1 MNVLSFG
8 KDWSY
13 MDRKDYKRPLFTRSI
28 IVLSVFG
35 VLLLLL
41 GVRLWY
47 IQIFSSEKYRT
58 GAFEQYTTEISI
70 SPKRGTIY
78 DRNMTALAV
87 SATVETVF
95 ISPHDIANQN
105 KGRPEDKH
113 VDINEKRNQIANFL
127 SETLEVDRSN
137 IMERMGRID
146 SKYQIIKKQVPRETA
161 DKIRKFIKEEKI
173 IGIHLEDDI
182 KREYPYGNLA
192 SHVIGHI
199 NGESVGV
206 EGVESFYD
214 NYLKGSSG
222 KIVTAQNADGRDMPF
237 KYESYVEAENGA
249 NVVLTIDWQIQS
261 ILEKHLEIALRDTKA
276 KNRVFGIVVDVN
288 TMEILAMSTKPDYDL
303 NNPYELDPASQEKLD
318 TFTGTEEE
326 KRKLRSE
333 LLYGLW
339 KNKTITE
346 IYEPGST
353 FKLITSAMALEE
365 NVVSPSDTF
374 YCSGYK
380 SVGGYNIGCHQRG
393 GHGYET
399 FEQGLQNS
407 CNPVFMDLAERIG
420 KHKFYNYFEAYGFTE
435 KTGIDLSGEVSG
447 IYHTDINGFN
457 QTELAVYSFGQTFK
471 VTPIQQITAISTIAN
486 GGYLVKPHLVRRLVD
501 DDGNVIYSYDDSAKR
516 QIIST
521 ETCETLTKVLADGVA
536 GNGGAKNAY
545 VKGYSVAA
553 KTGTSEKRDKA
564 DKYGEFSLRVGSC
577 VAYAPADDPG
587 IEAIIIVDEP
597 SIANVYGSVVAA
609 PYISNL
615 LSVVLPYLG
624 IEPKY
629 TPEEL
634 ASMEIPINDYTGK
647 YANDAASEIK
657 KKGLSVEIIGSGEV
671 VTSQIPKNGSLLSSE
686 TGKVLLYTANT
697 EPKLNVTVPDLI
709 GKTAAAANRLAVN
722 AGLNI
727 NISGAQN
734 YDSGAGAVV
743 ITQYPEAGVK
753 LTRGDIVT
761 VDVRHMDGTD

>member
-471 VTPIQQITAISTIAN
+471 VTPLQQIRGVAAVAN
-486 GGYLVKPHLVRRLVD
+486 GGKIIKPRVVKALVD
-501 DDGNVIYSYDDSAKR
+501 NDGNIIKSFDTEVIRTVNSEETSD
-516 QIIST
+516 IIMEYLMNGINMGST
-521 ETCETLTKVLADGVA
+521 
-536 GNGGAKNAY
+536 KNAY
-545 VKGYSVAA
+545 VKGYKIAA
-553 KTGTSEKRDKA
+553 KTGTSQKRDKEGNL
-564 DKYGEFSLRVGSC
+564 YIGSC
-577 VAYAPADDPG
+577 VAFAPADNPQIAILVG
-587 IEAIIIVDEP
+587 IDEP
-597 SIANVYGSVVAA
+597 SNGDYYGGVIAA
-609 PYISNL
+609 PVVS
-615 LSVVLPYLG
+615 SVLTEVLPYLN
-624 IEPKY
+624 IEPTLTDDSSANAEVAVY
-629 TPEEL
+629 
-634 ASMEIPINDYTGK
+634 DYK
-647 YANDAASEIK
+647 N
-657 KKGLSVEIIGSGEV
+657 LSVESAKEIASNGGFRTKIIGKGSV
-671 VTSQIPKNGSLLSSE
+671 VTEQLPRYGSKIPAG
-686 TGKVLLYTANT
+686 GVVVLYTDNI
-697 EPKLNVTVPDLI
+697 EPSDSVTVPDVTGYAPNQANKVLI
-709 GKTAAAANRLAVN
+709 NASLNVKMEGAYRENVEGSVAVKQ
-722 AGLNI
+722 
-727 NISGAQN
+727 S
-734 YDSGAGAVV
+734 
-743 ITQYPEAGVK
+743 PEAGAAVK
-753 LTRGDIVT
+753 PGT
-761 VDVRHMDGTD
+761 VVEVEFRHMDSSD